1 MVPPQEE
8 SGMSF
13 NSQIIDI
20 GYWDIKIKVKQTYT
34 QFVNVATKTW
44 IQGRDMLILLVMN
57 HSTFLDDT
65 N

>member
-1 MVPPQEE
+1 MIPPQEE
-8 SGMSF
+8 SGISF
-13 NSQIIDI
+13 NSQIIGI